1 MSTPATGIL
10 LPADVLTSDW
20 FLLLL
25 TIVAFNTIIYVGLTI
40 AKLVPMP
47 RQIHPRQ
54 VRRWTRALGMD
65 PDRDT
70 TVRRDHRPGPVD
82 AADPYDEMRR
92 RIVNR
97 DVPLAFG
104 ITGVVVILVA
114 TAGLVAFGSRGMAL
128 HLIELFAGVG
138 LLVFAQL
145 FALRPFR
152 AGIVKWAWAIAC
164 VLIVTLSVVRANYYN
179 SPYPLNYACIIMTAF
194 APITLYWRP
203 SIAAGLLMLAVLIT
217 GTQLTDGGEDVR
229 LIVSALTGL
238 LVSAMLLRL
247 RLKAIG
253 ELSSEKARSEELVT
267 TDVLT
272 GALTPRGLLTIM
284 PAIAG
289 IAERTG
295 QQICVMYF
303 SVRDMTKANAQY
315 GVDYGDSVLRAVA
328 KTIQGVVRRGDL
340 VARWHD
346 DEFLVAGIGNKP
358 NAEDLGAR
366 IRKAM
371 LSSGVNLGKWPTAVA
386 VGTATGDPAET
397 TFDRLLAEA
406 RDDCGRLKAVQS

>member
-1 MSTPATGIL
+1 MRSRPTGIL
-10 LPADVLTSDW
+10 LPADVLSSDW

-70 TVRRDHRPGPVD
+70 TVRRNHRPGPVD

-104 ITGVVVILVA
+104 ITGVVVIFVA
-114 TAGLVAFGSRGMAL
+114 TAGLIAFGSHGMAL
-128 HLIELFAGVG
+128 HLIELFSGVG
-138 LLVFAQL
+138 LLVCAQL

-152 AGIVKWAWAIAC
+152 AEIVKWAWAIAC
-164 VLIVTLSVVRANYYN
+164 VLIVALSIVRANYYN

-194 APITLYWRP
+194 APIALYWRP
-203 SIAAGLLMLAVLIT
+203 SVAAGLLMLAALIT

-229 LIVSALTGL
+229 LIVSAMTAL

-253 ELSSEKARSEELVT
+253 ELSSENARSEELVT

-303 SVRDMTKANAQY
+303 SVQEMTKANAQY
-315 GVDYGDSVLRAVA
+315 GVDYGDAVLRAVA
-328 KTIQGVVRRGDL
+328 KTIQGAVRRGDL

-366 IRKAM
+366 IRHAM
-371 LSSGVNLGKWPTAVA
+371 RSSGVNLGKWPTAVT

-406 RDDCGRLKAVQS
+406 RNDCARLKAVQS